1 MNEFRSWYFT
11 LPTAFRAILTINVGF
26 FLVYQ
31 LLLRHIA
38 PVDAFIDTYL
48 ALQINGWDWVG
59 RPWTLVTYN
68 FLHTWVGLSGLLHMV
83 FNMLWL
89 YWIGQEYEDLFGPGH
104 LLAAYLLS
112 GILGGVLSGVV
123 HALVGQPVVIVGA
136 SASVLGVLALMATR
150 YPYKSIMLFLLG
162 NVRLPILVLGF
173 LALDVLFLGSSSTAV
188 FAHLGGALGGYL
200 IAKASL
206 KGIDVSSW
214 ANVFFL
220 SGTASWLERLELALA
235 RRKQGSRKQDNRE
248 ATRTRSTAEAARSS
262 AIGSQSETDVEDASE
277 IDRILDKISATGYD
291 SLTAQEKRTLL
302 NASGKA

>member
-1 MNEFRSWYFT
+1 MNDFRSWYHM
-11 LPTAFRAILTINVGF
+11 LPAAFRAILTINVGF

-31 LLLRHIA
+31 LLLRHFA

-48 ALQINGWDWVG
+48 ALQINGWDWIG
-59 RPWTLVTYN
+59 RPWTLITYN

-123 HALVGQPVVIVGA
+123 HALIGQPVVIVGA

-150 YPYKSIMLFLLG
+150 YPHKSIMLFLLG
-162 NVRLPILVLGF
+162 NVRLPILVIGF

-206 KGIDVSSW
+206 SGIDVSSW
-214 ANVFFL
+214 ADVFF
-220 SGTASWLERLELALA
+220 STGTVSWLERLELTLA
-235 RRKQGSRKQDNRE
+235 RRKQGKSKRAR
-248 ATRTRSTAEAARSS
+248 AMSAAEAARS
-262 AIGSQSETDVEDASE
+262 AERGAPTETEVDDASE
-277 IDRILDKISATGYD
+277 IDRILDKISASGYD
-291 SLTAQEKRTLL
+291 SLTDQEKRTLL

>member
-1 MNEFRSWYFT
+1 
-11 LPTAFRAILTINVGF
+11 
-26 FLVYQ
+26 
-31 LLLRHIA
+31 
-38 PVDAFIDTYL
+38 
-48 ALQINGWDWVG
+48 
-59 RPWTLVTYN
+59 
-68 FLHTWVGLSGLLHMV
+68 MV

-123 HALVGQPVVIVGA
+123 HALIGQPVVIVGA

-150 YPYKSIMLFLLG
+150 YPHKSIMLFLLG
-162 NVRLPILVLGF
+162 NVRLPILVIGF

-206 KGIDVSSW
+206 SGIDVSSW
-214 ANVFFL
+214 ADVFFIT
-220 SGTASWLERLELALA
+220 GTVSWLERLELTLA
-235 RRKQGSRKQDNRE
+235 RRKQGKSKRAR
-248 ATRTRSTAEAARSS
+248 AMSAAEAARS
-262 AIGSQSETDVEDASE
+262 AERGAPTETEVDDASE
-277 IDRILDKISATGYD
+277 IDRILDKISASGYD
-291 SLTAQEKRTLL
+291 SLTDQEKRTLL